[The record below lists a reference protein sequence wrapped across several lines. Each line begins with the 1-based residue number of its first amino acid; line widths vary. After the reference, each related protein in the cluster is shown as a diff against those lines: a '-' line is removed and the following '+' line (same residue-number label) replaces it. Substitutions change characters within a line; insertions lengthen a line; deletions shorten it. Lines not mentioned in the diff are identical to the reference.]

1 MSSVK
6 KHEFKTEI
14 RQILNLIINS
24 LYSNKEIFLRELISN
39 ASDAIDKLKFKS
51 QTDADII
58 EADTEFKIKIKADS
72 FNNTLEIT
80 DNGIGMTYEEV
91 MQNIGTIAKSGTI
104 EFLNSMKE
112 ANNKEAISAEMIGQF
127 GVGFY
132 SAFIVA
138 EKITLITKAAKNQK
152 GVKWES
158 SGDGSYTIEEV
169 EKEKRG
175 TSITLHLK
183 KIDKDEENFTDEFTI
198 KRIVKKHSD
207 FIRYPILMDVEKD
220 EPVKNPVL
228 DKDGKPIEGQ
238 TEKVIKEETLNSMK
252 AIWAKSKQDITE
264 EEYTEF
270 YKHIARDWNAP
281 LAKLHFKLEGATEYD
296 ALLYIPSKAA
306 ADLFQPDK
314 KHGVHL
320 YSRRVFVMDDCEEL
334 MPSYFRFIKGVVDA
348 ADLNLNVSRE
358 ILQQDFLIKNI
369 KRNLVKKIFDLLS
382 SLEEEKF
389 IAFYKEF
396 GNALKEGVHT
406 DWENK
411 DKIADLI
418 RYKTTKSKD
427 KLISLKEYTANMKPD
442 QKDIYY
448 ITGDN
453 LSMLINSPHIEKLK
467 DKNYEVLL
475 MTDPIDEWVVQALT
489 KYDGKPLKSAEKGD
503 IDIDNKED
511 EKEIE
516 DKTDQPKDYDE
527 LFQYIKS
534 ELSDKIKNVK
544 ASVKL
549 KDSISCLSGDAYD
562 MSAYMEKIMQAS
574 GQKIPT
580 SKRVLEINVNHS
592 AFKKINNTYQN
603 NKKSEDIKR
612 IIKALYDLAL
622 ISEGGK
628 IDNPSEFNKTVSK
641 LMNYALQSV
650 ETE

>member
-14 RQILNLIINS
+14 RQILNLLINS
-24 LYSNKEIFLRELISN
+24 LYSHKEIFLRELISN
-39 ASDAIDKLKFKS
+39 ASDAIDKLKFTS

-58 EADTEFKIKIKADS
+58 EADTEFKIKIKADT
-72 FNNTLEIT
+72 FNNTIEIT
-80 DNGIGMTYEEV
+80 DNGIGMTYDEV

-104 EFLNSMKE
+104 EFLNSLKQS
-112 ANNKEAISAEMIGQF
+112 NNKEAISAEMIGQF

-138 EKITLITKAAKNQK
+138 EKITLITKAAKDQK

-175 TSITLHLK
+175 TSIILYLK
-183 KIDKDEENFTDEFTI
+183 KVDKNEESFTDELTI
-198 KRIVKKHSD
+198 RRIVKKHSD
-207 FIRYPILMDVEKD
+207 FIRYPIVMDVEKE

-228 DKDGKPIEGQ
+228 DQDGKPIEGQ

-252 AIWAKSKQDITE
+252 AIWARNKQDVTE

-270 YKHIARDWNAP
+270 YKHIARDWNPP

-306 ADLFQPDK
+306 ADLFQQNK
-314 KHGVHL
+314 KHGVNL
-320 YSRRVFVMDDCEEL
+320 YSRRVFVMEDCEEL

-348 ADLNLNVSRE
+348 ADLNLNISRE

-369 KRNLVKKIFDLLS
+369 RRNLVKKIFELLS
-382 SLEEEKF
+382 SLEKEKF
-389 IAFYKEF
+389 ISFYEEF
-396 GNALKEGVHT
+396 GNALKEGIHT

-411 DKIADLI
+411 DKVADLI
-418 RYKTTKSKD
+418 RYKTTRSED
-427 KLISLKEYTANMKPD
+427 KLISLKEYVENMKPD

-448 ITGDN
+448 ITGEN

-467 DKNYEVLL
+467 DKDYEVLL

-503 IDIDNKED
+503 IDIENKEE
-511 EKEIE
+511 EKETE
-516 DKTDQPKDYDE
+516 ETTDKTKDYDE
-527 LFQYIKS
+527 LFKHIKS
-534 ELSDKIKNVK
+534 ELSDKIKDVK
-544 ASVKL
+544 ASIKL
-549 KDSISCLSGDAYD
+549 KDSISCLSGDTYD

-574 GQKIPT
+574 GQKMPT
-580 SKRVLEINVNHS
+580 AKRVLEINVNHS
-592 AFKKINNTYQN
+592 AFEKINNVYKN
-603 NKKSEDIKR
+603 NKESDDIKT
-612 IIKALYDLAL
+612 IIKVLYDLAI

-628 IDNPSEFNKTVSK
+628 IDNPSEFNTTVGK
-641 LMNYALQSV
+641 LMDYSLQSNK
-650 ETE
+650 